1 MMSEEKN
8 TKPRLSLS
16 TMILIGLG
24 LGIACGFFF
33 GEYCGFLSII
43 GDAFIQLLQMT
54 ILPYIVASLILGIGG
69 LSYKQAK
76 LLALRGGIIMLL
88 FWVISFTVILLLPLS
103 FPKWETASFFSTSL
117 VSPPKEVDFLKLY
130 IPSNP
135 FWSLANNV
143 VPAVVLFSILAGIA
157 LIGIKEKDS
166 LVQGLMAV
174 SGALIRMTNIVV
186 KLTPIGVFA
195 IAASAAGTMTVEEF
209 GKLQVYL
216 VSYNLAAIL
225 LTFAVLPLLLK
236 PVTPFKY
243 KDIVGLSKDALVT
256 AFTTGNLFI
265 VLTVLTENCKSLFK
279 KYNLTHEKTEAYVD
293 VLVPISFNFPNTGK
307 LIMLLFVLFGAW
319 FTGTSF
325 SFSQYGTFVSAGLLS
340 FFGGVD
346 VALPFMLDLMHLPK
360 DLYQLYLVTGVINGR
375 TATLLAAMNLLVFTL
390 LTTSALTGTL
400 SFNKKKL
407 INTLSLIIVIIF
419 SSIGVTRLYFDLA
432 VTNEYTKDRILSRM
446 HVKNNPLP
454 QVVYKEVPA
463 KLKTGSGGIADIGK
477 ILKRGKLR
485 VGYNPDSLPFSFFNA
500 ADELVGFDVEMA
512 YMLANELN
520 VDAEFVPFQY
530 DTLADQLNRGEFD
543 IAMSGI
549 SMSTSRIETVNF
561 SDPYLELTVALIVRD
576 YRRDEF
582 SSLESIRKIG
592 RLTVTIEKDESYVQ
606 KIEELLP
613 GVEVIQLDSN
623 REFFERNVGNWDA
636 LITNA
641 ESGSAWTLLY
651 PQYTVVI
658 PKPNISTFPLGYA
671 VAKGNQDLLNFL
683 NNWIQ
688 IKKKSPQVKA
698 VYDLWIL
705 GRGAVPKKPRW
716 SVIRNVL
723 KWVK

>member
-1 MMSEEKN
+1 MKEENK
-8 TKPRLSLS
+8 TKIRPSLS

-24 LGIACGFFF
+24 LGIACGILF

-76 LLALRGGIIMLL
+76 MLALKGGIVMLL
-88 FWVISFTVILLLPLS
+88 FWAISFTMILLMPLS
-103 FPKWETASFFSTSL
+103 FPKLETASFFSTSL
-117 VSPPKEVDFLKLY
+117 VSPAKEVDFLKLY

-195 IAASAAGTMTVEEF
+195 IAASAAGTMTVEDF

-216 VSYNLAAIL
+216 VSFNLAAVL
-225 LTFAVLPLLLK
+225 LTFAILPMLLK

-279 KYNLTHEKTEAYVD
+279 KYSLTHEKTDAYVD
-293 VLVPISFNFPNTGK
+293 VLVPVSFNFPNTGK
-307 LIMLLFVLFGAW
+307 LIMLMFVLFGAW

-360 DLYQLYLVTGVINGR
+360 DLYQFYIVTGVINGR
-375 TATLLAAMNLLVFTL
+375 TSTLLAAMNLLVFTM
-390 LTTSALTGTL
+390 TGTL

-407 INTLSLIIVIIF
+407 VNTIIF
-419 SSIGVTRLYFDLA
+419 IVGIMFASIGVTRLYFGLA
-432 VTNEYTKDRILSRM
+432 VKNEYTKDRILARM

-463 KLKTGSGGIADIGK
+463 KLKTGSYRVADINA
-477 ILKRGKLR
+477 IRKRGKLM

-500 ADELVGFDVEMA
+500 AGELVGFDVEMA

-561 SDPYLELTVALIVRD
+561 SDPYLKLTVAFVVRD
-576 YRRDEF
+576 YRRNEF
-582 SSLESIRKIG
+582 MSLESMHKIEE
-592 RLTVTIEKDESYVQ
+592 LTVTIVKDKSYVQ
-606 KIEELLP
+606 SIEELLP
-613 GVEVIQLDSN
+613 GVEVIALDSN
-623 REFFERNVGNWDA
+623 KEFFERNVGNWDA
-636 LITNA
+636 LITSA
-641 ESGSAWTLLY
+641 EAGSAWTLMY

-658 PKPNISTFPLGYA
+658 PKPDIATFPLGYA

-688 IKKKSPQVKA
+688 IKKNGTKMNA
-698 VYDLWIL
+698 AYNFWIL
-705 GRGAVPKKPRW
+705 GRGAVPKQPRW
-716 SVIRNVL
+716 SVIQNVL
-723 KWVK
+723 KWVE

>member
-1 MMSEEKN
+1 MMNEKSEN
-8 TKPRLSLS
+8 KPKLSLS

-54 ILPYIVASLILGIGG
+54 ILPYIIVSLILGIGG

-76 LLALRGGIIMLL
+76 LLALRGGIVMIL
-88 FWVISFTVILLLPLS
+88 FWVISFIMILLMPLS
-103 FPKWETASFFSTSL
+103 FPQWETASFFSTSL

-135 FWSLANNV
+135 FWSLANNII
-143 VPAVVLFSILAGIA
+143 PAVVLFSILAGIA
-157 LIGIKEKDS
+157 LIGIKEKES
-166 LVQGLMAV
+166 LVQGLKTA
-174 SGALIRMTNIVV
+174 SEALIRMTHIVV

-216 VSYNLAAIL
+216 VSFNLAAVL

-279 KYNLTHEKTEAYVD
+279 KYSLTHEKTDAYVD
-293 VLVPISFNFPNTGK
+293 VLVPVSFNFPNTGK
-307 LIMLLFVLFGAW
+307 LIMLMFVLFGAW

-325 SFSQYGTFVSAGLLS
+325 SFSQYGTFISAGLLS

-360 DLYQLYLVTGVINGR
+360 DLYQLYMVTGVINGR
-375 TATLLAAMNLLVFTL
+375 TSTLLAAMNLLVFTL
-390 LTTSALTGTL
+390 LTTSALTEAL

-407 INTLSLIIVIIF
+407 INTLIIITVF
-419 SSIGVTRLYFDLA
+419 MFASIGATRLYFSLA
-432 VTNEYTKDRILSRM
+432 VKNEYTKDRILSRI
-446 HVKNNPLP
+446 HIKESPIPLK
-454 QVVYKEVPA
+454 VHKEVPA
-463 KLKTGSGGIADIGK
+463 KLKTGSGRVADINK
-477 ILKRGKLR
+477 IRKRDKLLI
-485 VGYNPDSLPFSFFNA
+485 GYNPDSLPFSFFNA

-512 YMLANELN
+512 LMLANELN
-520 VDAEFVPFQY
+520 VDLEFIPFRY
-530 DTLADQLNRGEFD
+530 DTLPDQLNRGEFD

-549 SMSTSRIETVNF
+549 SMSTSRIETLNF
-561 SDPYLELTVALIVRD
+561 SDPYLELTVALVVRD
-576 YRRDEF
+576 HRRDEF
-582 SSLESIRKIG
+582 INFESIRKIEG
-592 RLTVTIEKDESYVQ
+592 LTVTLVKDKSYLQRVEK
-606 KIEELLP
+606 LLP
-613 GVEVIQLDSN
+613 RAEVIELESN
-623 REFFERNVGNWDA
+623 REFFERNVGSWDA
-636 LITNA
+636 LITSA
-641 ESGSAWTLLY
+641 EVGSAWTLLF

-658 PKPNISTFPLGYA
+658 PKPNIATYPLGYA

-688 IKKKSPQVKA
+688 IKKNGTQMKA
-698 VYDLWIL
+698 AYNLWIL
-705 GRGAVPKKPRW
+705 GQGAVPKQPRW